1 MSIFNDKSLKSVADI
16 AAKIM
21 AEASKGSKPE
31 GEKEEKLAALAHPK
45 NKITH
50 KDVLVGR
57 GVLKKEETELVQEG
71 WDDMMKS
78 VAERG
83 KPQPSGGAGKKAG
96 TRYGGS
102 KQKDEPEKKKVKEE
116 VETIDEGSYSAK
128 SARAGKDIGKPGKM
142 FGKIAS
148 SAAKRYGSEERG
160 KKVAGA
166 VLKKLRMKEDED
178 YEITDEQ
185 ADLIVE
191 AYEKDLRSMTFT
203 EMLTKYDEDGLK
215 AFFAEEP
222 DNEQF
227 TRELKDQIA
236 SMEGKKKQPAVAAAS
251 TQGVKQMPE
260 EVEVLDADK
269 INGTTVE
276 TIDERTLTAG
286 ETAKKEHLVKSM
298 KKNLAGFKQRYGDRG
313 KSVMYATATKMAKKD

>member
-16 AAKIM
+16 AAQIM
-21 AEASKGSKPE
+21 SEASKGTTPE
-31 GEKEEKLAALAHPK
+31 GEKEKKLAALAHPK
-45 NKITH
+45 DKITH

-57 GVLKKEETELVQEG
+57 GVLKKEEAEPVQEG

-83 KPQPSGGAGKKAG
+83 KPQPSGGAGKKEG

-102 KQKDEPEKKKVKEE
+102 KQKDEKKPVKEE
-116 VETIDEGSYSAK
+116 NETIDEASYSAK

-142 FGKIAS
+142 FGKIAA

-178 YEITDEQ
+178 FEISDEQ

-191 AYEKDLRSMTFT
+191 AYDKDLRSKSFT
-203 EMLTKYDEDGLK
+203 EMLTKYDEAGLK

-227 TRELKDQIA
+227 TKELKDQIA

-276 TIDERTLTAG
+276 TIDERSLTPS
-286 ETAKKEHLVKSM
+286 ETAKKEEVVKSM
-298 KKNLAGFKQRYGDRG
+298 KKNLAGFKERYGERG
-313 KSVMYATATKMAKKD
+313 KSVMYATATKIAKKD